1 MSWKKYGGTDTFDKT
16 SDLRLNSLTTNYF
29 TILKQIT
36 NDVDISG
43 NLNVKN
49 RLDVY
54 GDVSFNQNLNVE
66 GNIIVN
72 NDLDVFG
79 NSRIYNNQY
88 IDGNLTVL
96 DHLYFQDVAENIY
109 MYGTDFG
116 IAINKENP
124 EADVDIFGNR
134 PYTLNVKSS
143 NINSNN
149 ILCRN
154 VNDQGIMLSVDA
166 NNATIGY
173 FFDNSL
179 NIGNI
184 GDYPDAYI
192 QYNSGGELHI
202 EAKDHV
208 QIVADLIVTDV
219 SSNHVNDSII
229 TVYNDKNNRSFLY
242 DIYDVSSV
250 YSGSAICGVARDSSS
265 NISINLVSKYT
276 ELGGALYGG
285 AYPKDLTRGML
296 SIGTTD
302 FSNHTYAPA
311 QTIVSGASNVV
322 YKNTTGINRAIPK
335 VDQYALD
342 VNGGIRIDNNDITI
356 SAHIPFE
363 IGSMRFSRQYPNGGI
378 VIGGPYEY
386 DPQDNPLKVY
396 SQNAYITTD
405 GGSSWTN
412 SSIDYRKPN
421 IGSSVFMRASWVY
434 DDKFMIVYGD
444 TGKGYSVDVSNNTWY
459 SKTMETG
466 TTQDYTTNVIDI
478 FACDFSGNRANK
490 NALAKVF
497 FIMRNAISLAPEYQ
511 LRYFNAA
518 FGENTLAYASNT
530 NYVKYYRNS
539 DNIPDDTT
547 YYRKPGITGK
557 CIDGAGYLSG
567 TDCSSGYIYI
577 AGNNIRK
584 YLFSGISNVVEITDC
599 SHNVSSGSTSVYN
612 AISVVDMSNV
622 FVVGNGFISHTVD
635 GGDVWSDISRNTANL
650 TIEDVVLKSVW
661 AYDVSNAVA
670 VGSGGAVVYT
680 TNGYTWKNA
689 PKQLFDLSGT
699 GFELVDASLNNVFL
713 LNKNDFIV
721 SINNSTF
728 DMSTDV
734 SNIGYGT
741 VIYNHV
747 PDLLNSTNNSVLD
760 LCGNMTIAGNIIIDK
775 PSGNICSTGNNLY
788 IASNTPNI
796 YIGNGTSQ
804 NIYLGNNGA
813 NSLISVSSQVDF
825 DASLNLNGGLTV
837 TNGNILIN
845 ADNYLVSNG
854 IDVSYCKIDVVNIN
868 GGNASSRIH
877 NGHDVSYALHVNGY
891 RPAVRFDAS
900 LSVDQLYVDSSA
912 VLSGR
917 VKSTYINST
926 NFGGD
931 PALSVAGYSK
941 FGSAIAVDG
950 SNGRITLSNGKDA
963 INTGSSST
971 SSYGGLWLQNKTG
984 AYIEGNVYIAQGVR
998 ITGTQVTNP
1007 LVVEQGNTILKN
1019 AIVLGTLNATESVSL
1034 SSDLTVSSYSH
1045 FLNKL
1050 DISGNVDLS
1059 GNLRVQSNIYGYNDF
1074 YVNGLSHFYSKVD
1087 ISGNLDV
1094 SGNVDVSGNINAYY
1108 INCNTVYESS
1118 DYRIKTGVKSLVD
1131 TSFNVDKI
1139 IPKYYYNT
1147 RANKNQIG
1155 FIAHE
1160 LQEEYPFLV
1169 SGVKDGP
1176 EIQGVDYLG
1185 LIGVLVKEIQDLK
1198 TRVSILENYMG

>member
-43 NLNVKN
+43 NLNVEK

-54 GDVSFNQNLNVE
+54 GDVSFNQNLTVD

-96 DHLYFQDVAENIY
+96 EYLYFQNVAENIY

-116 IAINKENP
+116 IAINKQNP
-124 EADVDIFGNR
+124 EADFDIFGNR

-143 NINSNN
+143 NINTNN

-179 NIGNI
+179 DIGNI

-192 QYNSGGELHI
+192 QYNSGGGLHI
-202 EAKDHV
+202 EAIDHV
-208 QIVADLIVTDV
+208 QIVTDLIVTDV
-219 SSNHVNDSII
+219 SSNPVNDSII
-229 TVYNDKNNRSFLY
+229 TVYNDLSNRSFLY

-250 YSGSAICGVARDSSS
+250 YSGTAICGVARDSSS

-302 FSNHTYAPA
+302 FSNHIYAPA
-311 QTIVSGASNVV
+311 QTIVSGASNVLC
-322 YKNTTGINRAIPK
+322 KNTTGINRAIPK

-405 GGSSWTN
+405 GGSSWTD
-412 SSIDYRKPN
+412 SYIAYRQAN

-434 DDKFMIVYGD
+434 DDKFMIAYGD
-444 TGKGYSVDVSNNTWY
+444 TGKGYSIDVSNNTWY
-459 SKTMETG
+459 DKTMY
-466 TTQDYTTNVIDI
+466 TQNDAFQNVIDI
-478 FACDFSGNRANK
+478 FACDFSGNRQNK
-490 NALAKVF
+490 NALSKVF
-497 FIMRNAISLAPEYQ
+497 FIMYNANPVDPNYQ

-518 FGENTLAYASNT
+518 FGENTLAYSGNIK
-530 NYVKYYRNS
+530 YVKYYN
-539 DNIPDDTT
+539 NNAYIPDDLET
-547 YYRKPGITGK
+547 YYRLNEITGQWLV
-557 CIDGAGYLSG
+557 GAGYLSG
-567 TDCSSGYIYI
+567 TECCSGFSYI
-577 AGNNIRK
+577 AGNIIRK
-584 YLFSGISNVVEITDC
+584 YLFSGLRDVVEITNC
-599 SHNVSSGSTSVYN
+599 SHNVSSESTSIYN

-635 GGDVWSDISRNTANL
+635 GGDVWSDISRNTADL

-670 VGSGGAVVYT
+670 VGSGGAIVYT
-680 TNGYTWKNA
+680 IDGYTWKNA
-689 PKQLFDLSGT
+689 PEQLFDLSGT

-721 SINNSTF
+721 STNNATF

-747 PDLLNSTNNSVLD
+747 PDLLNSANNSVLD

-796 YIGNGTSQ
+796 YIGDGTAQ

-926 NFGGD
+926 HFESD
-931 PALSVAGYSK
+931 PALSVAGYSN
-941 FGSAIAVDG
+941 FGPAIAVDG
-950 SNGRITLSNGKDA
+950 SNGRITLSNK
-963 INTGSSST
+963 INAVSNLGGSL
-971 SSYGGLWLQNKTG
+971 YGGLYLADGTG
-984 AYIEGNVYIAQGVR
+984 AYIDGNVIIGRSV
-998 ITGTQVTNP
+998 IIFGGDSTNS
-1007 LVVEQGNTILKN
+1007 LVVEDGTTGLKN
-1019 AIVLGTLNATESVSL
+1019 TSISGTLNVTGSVSL

-1045 FLNKL
+1045 FLNKV

-1059 GNLRVQSNIYGYNDF
+1059 GNLRVQSNIYGYNDL
-1074 YVNGLSHFYSKVD
+1074 YVDGLSHFYNEVD

-1108 INCNTVYESS
+1108 INCNTVYQSS
-1118 DYRIKTGVKSLVD
+1118 DYRVKTGVKSLVD

-1139 IPKYYYNT
+1139 IPKYYFNT

-1198 TRVSILENYMG
+1198 TRVSILENYTV

>member
-250 YSGSAICGVARDSSS
+250 YSGTAICGVARDSSS

-356 SAHIPFE
+356 SAHIPFD
-363 IGSMRFSRQYPNGGI
+363 IGSMRFSRQYPNSGI
-378 VIGGPYEY
+378 VIGGPYEF
-386 DPQDNPLKVY
+386 DPQDNLLKVY

-405 GGSSWTN
+405 VGSSWTN
-412 SSIDYRKPN
+412 SSIAYRQSN

-434 DDKFMIVYGD
+434 DDKFMIAYGD
-444 TGKGYSVDVSNNTWY
+444 TGKGYSIDVSNNTWY
-459 SKTMETG
+459 DKNML
-466 TTQDYTTNVIDI
+466 TQSNESTKNVIDI

-497 FIMRNAISLAPEYQ
+497 FIMYNANSYDPAYQ

-518 FGENTLAYASNT
+518 FGENTLAYSGNT
-530 NYVKYYRNS
+530 NYVSYYQNS
-539 DNIPDDTT
+539 TPIADNTSPLT
-547 YYRKPGITGK
+547 YYRLDNITGK

-567 TDCSSGYIYI
+567 TDCSSVYIYI

-584 YLFSGISNVVEITDC
+584 YLFSGISDVTEIANC

-689 PKQLFDLSGT
+689 PEQLFDLSGT

-728 DMSTDV
+728 DMSPDV

-796 YIGNGTSQ
+796 YIGDGTAQ
-804 NIYLGNNGA
+804 NIYLGNNDA

-931 PALSVAGYSK
+931 PALSVAGYSN

-950 SNGRITLSNGKDA
+950 SNGRITLSNK
-963 INTGSSST
+963 INAVSNFDDSL
-971 SSYGGLWLQNKTG
+971 YGGLYLANGTG
-984 AYIEGNVYIAQGVR
+984 AFIDGNVFIGRSV
-998 ITGTQVTNP
+998 IIFGGESLNS
-1007 LVVEQGNTILKN
+1007 LVVENGTTGLKN
-1019 AIVLGTLNATESVSL
+1019 TSISGTLNVTENVSL

-1045 FLNKL
+1045 LLNKV

-1108 INCNTVYESS
+1108 INCNTVYQGS

-1139 IPKYYYNT
+1139 IPKYYFNT

>member
-1 MSWKKYGGTDTFDKT
+1 
-16 SDLRLNSLTTNYF
+16 
-29 TILKQIT
+29 
-36 NDVDISG
+36 
-43 NLNVKN
+43 
-49 RLDVY
+49 
-54 GDVSFNQNLNVE
+54 
-66 GNIIVN
+66 
-72 NDLDVFG
+72 
-79 NSRIYNNQY
+79 
-88 IDGNLTVL
+88 
-96 DHLYFQDVAENIY
+96 
-109 MYGTDFG
+109 
-116 IAINKENP
+116 
-124 EADVDIFGNR
+124 
-134 PYTLNVKSS
+134 
-143 NINSNN
+143 
-149 ILCRN
+149 
-154 VNDQGIMLSVDA
+154 
-166 NNATIGY
+166 
-173 FFDNSL
+173 
-179 NIGNI
+179 
-184 GDYPDAYI
+184 
-192 QYNSGGELHI
+192 
-202 EAKDHV
+202 
-208 QIVADLIVTDV
+208 
-219 SSNHVNDSII
+219 
-229 TVYNDKNNRSFLY
+229 
-242 DIYDVSSV
+242 
-250 YSGSAICGVARDSSS
+250 
-265 NISINLVSKYT
+265 
-276 ELGGALYGG
+276 
-285 AYPKDLTRGML
+285 
-296 SIGTTD
+296 
-302 FSNHTYAPA
+302 
-311 QTIVSGASNVV
+311 
-322 YKNTTGINRAIPK
+322 
-335 VDQYALD
+335 
-342 VNGGIRIDNNDITI
+342 
-356 SAHIPFE
+356 
-363 IGSMRFSRQYPNGGI
+363 
-378 VIGGPYEY
+378 
-386 DPQDNPLKVY
+386 
-396 SQNAYITTD
+396 
-405 GGSSWTN
+405 
-412 SSIDYRKPN
+412 
-421 IGSSVFMRASWVY
+421 MRASWVY
-434 DDKFMIVYGD
+434 DDKFMIAYGD

-459 SKTMETG
+459 PKTMNTETG
-466 TTQDYTTNVIDI
+466 GGGDNITNVIDI
-478 FACDFSGNRANK
+478 FACDFSGNRANN

-497 FIMRNAISLAPEYQ
+497 FIMRGENFSDPIYQ

-530 NYVKYYRNS
+530 NYVKYYNNS
-539 DNIPDDTT
+539 DNIPDGNTT
-547 YYRKPGITGK
+547 YYRLSGISGK
-557 CIDGAGYLSG
+557 CIDGAIDDTGSLSG
-567 TDCSSGYIYI
+567 IDCSSGYIYI
-577 AGNNIRK
+577 AGNDIRK
-584 YLFSGISNVVEITDC
+584 YLFSGILNIEEMSDC
-599 SHNVSSGSTSVYN
+599 VHNPVNDGTSIYN

-635 GGDVWSDISRNTANL
+635 GGKLWSDISRNTADL

-670 VGSGGAVVYT
+670 VGSGGAVAYT

-689 PKQLFDLSGT
+689 PEQLFDLSGT

-721 SINNSTF
+721 STNNSNF
-728 DMSTDV
+728 DMSPDV

-747 PDLLNSTNNSVLD
+747 PDLLNSANNSVLD

-796 YIGNGTSQ
+796 YIGDGTAQ
-804 NIYLGNNGA
+804 NIYLGNNDA

-931 PALSVAGYSK
+931 PALSVAGYSN

-950 SNGRITLSNGKDA
+950 SNGIITLSNGKDA
-963 INTGSSST
+963 IITGIT
-971 SSYGGLWLQNKTG
+971 DTNSYGGLWLKNKTG
-984 AYIEGNVYIAQGVR
+984 AYIDGSVIIGQSVR
-998 ITGTQVTNP
+998 IFGGDSTNS
-1007 LVVEQGNTILKN
+1007 LVVESGTTGLKN
-1019 AIVLGTLNATESVSL
+1019 TSISGTLNVTENVSL

-1045 FLNKL
+1045 FLNKV

-1059 GNLRVQSNIYGYNDF
+1059 GNLSVQSNIYGYNDL

-1108 INCNTVYESS
+1108 INCNTLYESS

-1198 TRVSILENYMG
+1198 TRVSILENYMGSD

>member
-43 NLNVKN
+43 NIIIGN
-49 RLDVY
+49 RLNVY
-54 GDVSFNQNLNVE
+54 GDVSFNQNLTVE
-66 GNIIVN
+66 GNVIIN
-72 NDLDVFG
+72 NDLDVSG
-79 NSRIYNNQY
+79 SSRIHNNQY

-96 DHLYFQDVAENIY
+96 DHLYFQGVAENIY
-109 MYGTDFG
+109 MYGNDFG
-116 IAINKENP
+116 IAVNKEDP
-124 EADVDIFGNR
+124 EADFDICGNQL
-134 PYTLNVKSS
+134 YTLNVKSS

-154 VNDQGIMLSVDA
+154 VNDQGIMLSVDSC
-166 NNATIGY
+166 NATIGY

-192 QYNSGGELHI
+192 QYNSGGGLHI
-202 EAKDHV
+202 EAIDHV
-208 QIVADLIVTDV
+208 QIVSDLIITDV
-219 SSNHVNDSII
+219 SSNRVNDSII
-229 TVYNDKNNRSFLY
+229 TVYNDLNNRSFLY

-250 YSGSAICGVARDSSS
+250 YSGTAICGVARDSSS

-296 SIGTTD
+296 SIGTTE
-302 FSNHTYAPA
+302 FSNHIYAPA

-322 YKNTTGINRAIPK
+322 CKNTTGINRAIPK

-356 SAHIPFE
+356 SAHISFE

-386 DPQDNPLKVY
+386 NPQDSSTNVY

-412 SSIDYRKPN
+412 SSIAYRLSN
-421 IGSSVFMRASWVY
+421 IIGSVFMRASWVY
-434 DDKFMIVYGD
+434 DDKFMIAYGD
-444 TGKGYSVDVSNNTWY
+444 TGKGYSIDVSNNTWY
-459 SKTMETG
+459 NKNMS
-466 TTQDYTTNVIDI
+466 TTTDQFESTINVIDI
-478 FACDFSGNRANK
+478 FACDFSGNTANK

-497 FIMRNAISLAPEYQ
+497 FIMRNAISSTPIYQ

-530 NYVKYYRNS
+530 NYVKYYHNN
-539 DNIPDDTT
+539 DGIPDYTDPYT
-547 YYRKPGITGK
+547 YYRLNNITGK

-584 YLFSGISNVVEITDC
+584 YLFSGISDVVEITDC
-599 SHNVSSGSTSVYN
+599 SHNVSGGSTSIYN

-622 FVVGNGFISHTVD
+622 FVVGNGFISHTVN
-635 GGDVWSDISRNTANL
+635 GGDVWSDISRNTADL
-650 TIEDVVLKSVW
+650 TIENVVLKSVW

-670 VGSGGAVVYT
+670 VGSGGAIVYT

-689 PKQLFDLSGT
+689 PEQLFDLSGT

-721 SINNSTF
+721 STNNDIGS
-728 DMSTDV
+728 DA

-747 PDLLNSTNNSVLD
+747 PDLLNSANNSVLD

-796 YIGNGTSQ
+796 YIGDGTAQ
-804 NIYLGNNGA
+804 NIYLGNA
-813 NSLISVSSQVDF
+813 NTNSSIYVDSQINFESNLI
-825 DASLNLNGGLTV
+825 LNSGLTI

-845 ADNYLVSNG
+845 ASNYLVSHG

-877 NGHDVSYALHVNGY
+877 NGSDVPYALHVNGY

-900 LSVDQLYVDSSA
+900 LSVDQLYVDSNT
-912 VLSGR
+912 VLSGPIT
-917 VKSTYINST
+917 STYTRTTDISNNPS
-926 NFGGD
+926 
-931 PALSVAGYSK
+931 LSVAGYSK
-941 FGSAIAVDG
+941 FGSAISVDG
-950 SNGRITLSNGKDA
+950 SNGLITISNGKDA
-963 INTGSSST
+963 ISQFGNN
-971 SSYGGLWLQNKTG
+971 SYGGLYLENGTG
-984 AYIEGNVYIAQGVR
+984 AYIDGSVIIGQSVR
-998 ITGTQVTNP
+998 IFGGDSTNS
-1007 LVVEQGNTILKN
+1007 LVVENGTTGLKN
-1019 AIVLGTLNATESVSL
+1019 TSISGTLGVNGNVSL

-1045 FLNKL
+1045 FRNKL
-1050 DISGNVDLS
+1050 DISGNVDIS
-1059 GNLRVQSNIYGYNDF
+1059 GNMKILGNI
-1074 YVNGLSHFYSKVD
+1074 D
-1087 ISGNLDV
+1087 ISGNIFV
-1094 SGNVDVSGNINAYY
+1094 SRNVDVSGNIFVSRNVDVCGTLWSNILWFNQSYGP
-1108 INCNTVYESS
+1108 S
-1118 DYRIKTGVKSLVD
+1118 DYRIKTDIKLLGD

-1147 RANKNQIG
+1147 MTNKNQVG

-1169 SGVKDGP
+1169 YGVKDGP
-1176 EIQGVDYLG
+1176 EIQGVDYIG

-1198 TRVSILENYMG
+1198 ERVSVLENYMG